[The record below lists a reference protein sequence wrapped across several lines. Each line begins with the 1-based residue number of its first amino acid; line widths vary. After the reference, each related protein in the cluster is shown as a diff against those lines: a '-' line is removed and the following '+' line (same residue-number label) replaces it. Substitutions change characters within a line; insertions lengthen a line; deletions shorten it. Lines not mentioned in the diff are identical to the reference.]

1 MHRNET
7 LLQLHGRSIMGD
19 ACGCYWHGMVIG
31 TRMER
36 MKRDADKSVH
46 YHCVCRRSVAVNMK
60 AKRAA

>member
-1 MHRNET
+1 
-7 LLQLHGRSIMGD
+7 MGD